1 MVGVVILGHEDRA
14 GSRLRVVEWIRAH
27 PSCECWAVLVAETP
41 LEELRRFFPTVQL
54 RGEPT
59 VEGIAVVY
67 PLLSCQSGKAFSCN
81 SEPTRLGVTFCAP
94 SGPLRC
100 LVSAPGSSHGDQS
113 ENKCLDDFNQ
123 LKTGLRWISALAHLV

>member
-27 PSCECWAVLVAETP
+27 PRCECGAILVAKTS
-41 LEELRRFFPTVQL
+41 LEELRGFFLIVQL

-59 VEGIAVVY
+59 VEGTGVVD

-81 SEPTRLGVTFCAP
+81 SEPTRLGVTFRAP

-100 LVSAPGSSHGDQS
+100 LVSAPGSGHGDQS
-113 ENKCLDDFNQ
+113 EDKCLDNLNQ
-123 LKTGLRWISALAHLV
+123 FKMGLRCVTALAHLV